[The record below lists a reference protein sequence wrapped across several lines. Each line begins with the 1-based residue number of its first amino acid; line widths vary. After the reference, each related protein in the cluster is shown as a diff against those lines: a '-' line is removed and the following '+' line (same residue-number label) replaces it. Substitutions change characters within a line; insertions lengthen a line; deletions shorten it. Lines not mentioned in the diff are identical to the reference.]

1 MSSPQRGPLALVGSG
16 EYLPV
21 MQGLEGRLL
30 EGRAPRYVQIPTA
43 AAEEGPAS
51 LERWVALGVA
61 QAQRLNVEA
70 VPVVARNRAEADDP
84 ALADLVR
91 GAGLVYLSGGSPSY
105 LAATLR
111 GTRVWQAA
119 REAWESGA
127 ALAGCSAG
135 AMALTGSAPHVR
147 DFDRAPEE
155 GLGVLPGWHVLPHF
169 DRITD
174 WEPGIV
180 ERYLARLPE
189 GELLV
194 GIDEET
200 ALVRVDDDWTVDGRQ
215 GVHLITRNGQQ
226 TYVKGASLPL

>member
-1 MSSPQRGPLALVGSG
+1 MTGPLALVGSG

-21 MQGLEGRLL
+21 MQQLEGQLL
-30 EGRAPRYVQIPTA
+30 AGRPAKYVQIPTA

-51 LERWVALGVA
+51 LERWVALGIA
-61 QAQRLNVEA
+61 QAERLGVEA
-70 VPVVARNRAEADDP
+70 VPLVARTREEADDP
-84 ALADLVR
+84 DLAAAVA

-111 GTRVWQAA
+111 GTRLWQAV
-119 REAWESGA
+119 RTAWEDGA

-147 DFDRAPEE
+147 DLAREPEE

-169 DRITD
+169 DRMND

-180 ERYLARLPE
+180 DRYLARLPQ
-189 GELLV
+189 GDLLV

-200 ALVRVDDDWTVDGRQ
+200 ALVRLDDDWTVHGRQ
-215 GVHLITRNGQQ
+215 AVHLITREGRQAY
-226 TYVKGASLPL
+226 TDGASVPL

>member
-1 MSSPQRGPLALVGSG
+1 MSGPVALVGSG

-21 MQGLEGRLL
+21 MEKLEAQLLAGRP
-30 EGRAPRYVQIPTA
+30 AKYVQIPTA

-61 QAQRLNVEA
+61 QAERLGVEA
-70 VPVVARNRAEADDP
+70 VPVVARTRDEADDP
-84 ALADLVR
+84 DLAALVA

-111 GTRVWQAA
+111 GTRLWEAVRA
-119 REAWESGA
+119 AWEDGA

-189 GELLV
+189 GELIV

-200 ALVRVDDDWTVDGRQ
+200 ALVLVDDDWTVHGRQ
-215 GVHLITRNGQQ
+215 AVHLITRAGQQ
-226 TYVKGASLPL
+226 AYTDGASVPL

>member
-1 MSSPQRGPLALVGSG
+1 MSGPLALVGSG

-21 MQGLEGRLL
+21 MQQLEGELL
-30 EGRAPRYVQIPTA
+30 AGRPAKYVQIPTA
-43 AAEEGPAS
+43 AAEEGPVS
-51 LERWVALGVA
+51 LERWVALGLA
-61 QAQRLNVEA
+61 QAERLGVEG
-70 VPVVARNRAEADDP
+70 VPVVARTREEADDP
-84 ALADLVR
+84 ELADLVT

-111 GTRVWQAA
+111 GTRLWRAVHA
-119 REAWESGA
+119 AWEEGA

-147 DFDRAPEE
+147 DLTREPEQ

-169 DRITD
+169 DRMND

-180 ERYLARLPE
+180 ERYLARIPE
-189 GELLV
+189 GDLLV

-200 ALVRVDDDWTVDGRQ
+200 ALVRVDDDWRVHGRQ
-215 GVHLITRNGQQ
+215 AVHLITRDGREA
-226 TYVKGASLPL
+226 YADGALVPL

>member
-1 MSSPQRGPLALVGSG
+1 MTGPLALVGSG

-21 MQGLEGRLL
+21 MQPLERRLL
-30 EGRAPRYVQIPTA
+30 EGRAPKYVQIPTA
-43 AAEEGPAS
+43 AAEEGQAS
-51 LERWVALGVA
+51 LDRWVALGLA
-61 QAQRLNVEA
+61 QGERLRVEA
-70 VPVVARNRAEADDP
+70 VPVMARTRADADDP

-111 GTRVWQAA
+111 GTRLWRAVC
-119 REAWESGA
+119 EEWEGGA

-147 DFDRAPEE
+147 DLAREPEQ
-155 GLGVLPGWHVLPHF
+155 GLGVLPSWHVLPHF
-169 DRITD
+169 DRIGD

-180 ERYLARLPE
+180 ERYLASLADDE
-189 GELLV
+189 TLI

-200 ALVRVDDDWTVDGRQ
+200 GLVRMTDTWEVQGRQ
-215 GVHLITRNGQQ
+215 AVHVIRPDGQRAY
-226 TYVKGASLPL
+226 TDGASVPL